1 MRSLA
6 EELGLDHEIEEA
18 DDDMT
23 PAYDDDPALVGGQKT
38 KLPDALQR
46 AIIKKKSDKTT
57 QQESGT
63 MRITKRQLRRI
74 IREERRRML
83 NEGMDDIMRGAK
95 AFGESLGGRPDLAMK
110 IGAALTASDVP
121 QEIVTAITSAY
132 ERSQAE
138 MDAYENLMKPR
149 DI

>member
-1 MRSLA
+1 MRSLVG
-6 EELGLDHEIEEA
+6 ELELDQEIEES

-138 MDAYENLMKPR
+138 MDAYENLMEPL